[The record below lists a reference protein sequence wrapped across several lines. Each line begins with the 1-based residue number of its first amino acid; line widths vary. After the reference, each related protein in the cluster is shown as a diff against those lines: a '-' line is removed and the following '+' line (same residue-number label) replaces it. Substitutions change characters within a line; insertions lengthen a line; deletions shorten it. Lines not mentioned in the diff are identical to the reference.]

1 MADTNTYQ
9 AQANELSQKLWAIA
23 NELRGQMD
31 ASEFKN
37 YILGVIFYRYLSERT
52 EMYMAEILENDGVT
66 YEEAFADDDYRP
78 VVEDWSLSKLGYV
91 IKPENLFRNLIRKI
105 TKFENDADKF
115 SVEDFEKAINDL
127 VGSTMGHESN
137 KAFDGLF
144 NDMRLQDA
152 RLGET
157 VADRTDMIGRVMV
170 KVSDID
176 FDLQDSQFDVL
187 GTAYMILIGL
197 FASDAGKKGGEFFTP
212 AGPSRLCATLASLGL
227 DEAKT
232 VGDCTCGSASML
244 LEVQKHLT
252 THKVG
257 HFYGQELNATTY
269 NLSRMNMIMHGVDW
283 QNFDIYKGDTLKD
296 DKYGDDLKLTVQ
308 VCNPPYSLK
317 WSADKKFE
325 DDPRYSG
332 AGKLAPKGQAD
343 LAFVEHMIYHMDDS
357 DGRVAVLLPHGVLFR
372 GGAEEA
378 IRKYI
383 IKDLNRL
390 DAVIGLPAN
399 LFHGTGIPVCVLVL
413 KSKRNGN
420 SGNILFIDASKEFK
434 AGKNQ
439 NILEQEHMHDIS
451 DKFLLCYVT
460 RKIFYKKNGDIANG
474 SRKAKRIHP
483 DVFGEMSIMVPS
495 LPEQQKI
502 ADFLSTI
509 DTVIEKQKE
518 TASAWEERKKGV
530 MQKLFSQK
538 VRFKADDGD
547 QFPEWEEKKL
557 GEVFEFYNGKAHENV
572 ISENGKYVV
581 VNSKFI
587 STDGTVRKYTNEM
600 IFPLIKK
607 DIVMVM
613 SDVPNGKAISKCFLI
628 NENNKYTLNQR
639 ICCLR
644 TKENAVFYI
653 NQISRNKYFLKF
665 DDGVKQTNLRKN
677 DILQCPLLCPCLAEQ
692 QKIADCLSSLDE
704 VIKKQKATLAAWEE
718 LKKGLLQQMFV

>member
-257 HFYGQELNATTY
+257 HFYGQEQKNQMIHVIQSFSKKEFNPDDPNDLQMANHLGVEFAQLHYPGRQVAVFTQIDGKAGCVHNHIAVNNVSMEDYRACDKEQYYHPTIKKWTDKITEKYTVRDTGIKNPEKLTQSEKSLREKGEYSWKDDLRERIKKSLKECESADEFFEKLQSNGVGIEHKQSKRKTAKHTDFYVYDLQDLSNVPDGEKAPKHTKVRSY
-269 NLSRMNMIMHGVDW
+269 NMGHLYDVDGVQEYFDLKESAKLKAAEEQVQSVVVPQEDEEEPEAKPKKKW
-283 QNFDIYKGDTLKD
+283 KKPLRFKEYLKAQGYEFYTNENGDIYKFGEGLDYKTLVDEYDEYLMQPPEEETEDEEVVVEELDSVKEKEQEIPEEENVPEKD
-296 DKYGDDLKLTVQ
+296 AVQEEPVTEQTVPEPVEQVVEEVQPDAETVRRMNEENERRLEQIRQDKIRAESTLPGRIFGNKNANSSRRRPLPQGGSYI
-308 VCNPPYSLK
+308 
-317 WSADKKFE
+317 
-325 DDPRYSG
+325 
-332 AGKLAPKGQAD
+332 PKG
-343 LAFVEHMIYHMDDS
+343 DS
-357 DGRVAVLLPHGVLFR
+357 YDR
-372 GGAEEA
+372 
-378 IRKYI
+378 
-383 IKDLNRL
+383 
-390 DAVIGLPAN
+390 
-399 LFHGTGIPVCVLVL
+399 
-413 KSKRNGN
+413 
-420 SGNILFIDASKEFK
+420 
-434 AGKNQ
+434 
-439 NILEQEHMHDIS
+439 
-451 DKFLLCYVT
+451 
-460 RKIFYKKNGDIANG
+460 
-474 SRKAKRIHP
+474 
-483 DVFGEMSIMVPS
+483 
-495 LPEQQKI
+495 
-502 ADFLSTI
+502 
-509 DTVIEKQKE
+509 EK
-518 TASAWEERKKGV
+518 
-530 MQKLFSQK
+530 
-538 VRFKADDGD
+538 
-547 QFPEWEEKKL
+547 
-557 GEVFEFYNGKAHENV
+557 
-572 ISENGKYVV
+572 
-581 VNSKFI
+581 
-587 STDGTVRKYTNEM
+587 
-600 IFPLIKK
+600 
-607 DIVMVM
+607 
-613 SDVPNGKAISKCFLI
+613 
-628 NENNKYTLNQR
+628 
-639 ICCLR
+639 
-644 TKENAVFYI
+644 
-653 NQISRNKYFLKF
+653 
-665 DDGVKQTNLRKN
+665 
-677 DILQCPLLCPCLAEQ
+677 
-692 QKIADCLSSLDE
+692 
-704 VIKKQKATLAAWEE
+704 
-718 LKKGLLQQMFV
+718 

>member
-1 MADTNTYQ
+1 MTDTNTYQ

-23 NELRGQMD
+23 NDLRGQMD

-52 EMYMAEILENDGVT
+52 EMYMTDLLKNDDGIT
-66 YEEAFADDDYRP
+66 YEEAFADDEYRP
-78 VVEDWSLSKLGYV
+78 VVEEWSLSKLGYV

-144 NDMRLQDA
+144 NDMRLQDS

-157 VADRTDMIGRVMV
+157 VSDRTEMIGRVMV
-170 KVSDID
+170 RVSDID

-187 GTAYMILIGL
+187 GTAYMILIGF

-212 AGPSRLCATLASLGL
+212 AGPSKLCATLAALGL
-227 DEAKT
+227 DEAKS

-252 THKVG
+252 TGKVG

-269 NLSRMNMIMHGVDW
+269 NLSRMNMIMHGIDW

-296 DKYGDDLKLTVQ
+296 DKYGDIKMTVQ

-317 WSADKKFE
+317 WSADKQFE

-343 LAFVEHMIYHMDDS
+343 LAFVEHMIYHMDED

-372 GGAEEA
+372 GGAEET

-420 SGNILFIDASKEFK
+420 AGNILFIDASKEFK

-439 NILEQEHMHDIS
+439 NVLEQKHIDKIVETYEKRVDV
-451 DKFLLCYVT
+451 DKFAHV
-460 RKIFYKKNGDIANG
+460 A
-474 SRKAKRIHP
+474 
-483 DVFGEMSIMVPS
+483 EMSEIVENGYNLNIPRYVDTFEEEEPVD
-495 LPEQQKI
+495 LKEVRNRIQK
-502 ADFLSTI
+502 LEI
-509 DTVIEKQKE
+509 DTKAAIDKAESILKE
-518 TASAWEERKKGV
+518 
-530 MQKLFSQK
+530 
-538 VRFKADDGD
+538 
-547 QFPEWEEKKL
+547 L
-557 GEVFEFYNGKAHENV
+557 G
-572 ISENGKYVV
+572 
-581 VNSKFI
+581 
-587 STDGTVRKYTNEM
+587 
-600 IFPLIKK
+600 L
-607 DIVMVM
+607 
-613 SDVPNGKAISKCFLI
+613 
-628 NENNKYTLNQR
+628 
-639 ICCLR
+639 
-644 TKENAVFYI
+644 
-653 NQISRNKYFLKF
+653 
-665 DDGVKQTNLRKN
+665 
-677 DILQCPLLCPCLAEQ
+677 
-692 QKIADCLSSLDE
+692 
-704 VIKKQKATLAAWEE
+704 
-718 LKKGLLQQMFV
+718 

>member
-1 MADTNTYQ
+1 MTDTNTYQ

-66 YEEAFADDDYRP
+66 YEEAFADDDYRS
-78 VVEDWSLSKLGYV
+78 VVEEWSLTKLGYV
-91 IKPENLFRNLIRKI
+91 IRPENLFRNLIRKI
-105 TKFENDADKF
+105 TKFESEADRF

-144 NDMRLQDA
+144 NDMRLKDA
-152 RLGET
+152 RLGES

-296 DKYGDDLKLTVQ
+296 DKYGYDLRLTVQ

-325 DDPRYSG
+325 DDPRYRG
-332 AGKLAPKGQAD
+332 VGKLAPKSAAD
-343 LAFVEHMIYHMDDS
+343 LAFVEHMIYHMDET

-413 KSKRNGN
+413 KSNRNGN

-434 AGKNQ
+434 PGKNQ
-439 NILEQEHMHDIS
+439 NILEQEHIDKIVDAYEKRAEI
-451 DKFLLCYVT
+451 DKF
-460 RKIFYKKNGDIANG
+460 AH
-474 SRKAKRIHP
+474 KAY
-483 DVFGEMSIMVPS
+483 MSEI
-495 LPEQQKI
+495 I
-502 ADFLSTI
+502 
-509 DTVIEKQKE
+509 
-518 TASAWEERKKGV
+518 
-530 MQKLFSQK
+530 
-538 VRFKADDGD
+538 
-547 QFPEWEEKKL
+547 
-557 GEVFEFYNGKAHENV
+557 
-572 ISENGKYVV
+572 ENGYNLNIPRYVDTFEEEEPV
-581 VNSKFI
+581 
-587 STDGTVRKYTNEM
+587 DLDAVRNR
-600 IFPLIKK
+600 IKTL
-607 DIVMVM
+607 D
-613 SDVPNGKAISKCFLI
+613 SETKAAIDK
-628 NENNKYTLNQR
+628 
-639 ICCLR
+639 
-644 TKENAVFYI
+644 
-653 NQISRNKYFLKF
+653 
-665 DDGVKQTNLRKN
+665 
-677 DILQCPLLCPCLAEQ
+677 AE
-692 QKIADCLSSLDE
+692 SFMR
-704 VIKKQKATLAAWEE
+704 E
-718 LKKGLLQQMFV
+718 LGL

>member
-1 MADTNTYQ
+1 MTDTNTYQ

-23 NELRGQMD
+23 NDLRGQMD

-52 EMYMAEILENDGVT
+52 EMYMTDLLKNDDGIT
-66 YEEAFADDDYRP
+66 YEEAFADDEYRP
-78 VVEDWSLSKLGYV
+78 VVEEWSLSKLGYV

-144 NDMRLQDA
+144 NDMRLQDS

-157 VADRTDMIGRVMV
+157 VSDRTEMIGRVMV
-170 KVSDID
+170 RVSDID

-212 AGPSRLCATLASLGL
+212 AGPSKLCATLAALGL

-252 THKVG
+252 TGKVG

-269 NLSRMNMIMHGVDW
+269 NLSRMNMIMHGIDW

-296 DKYGDDLKLTVQ
+296 DKYGDIKMTVQ

-317 WSADKKFE
+317 WSADKQFE

-343 LAFVEHMIYHMDDS
+343 LAFVEHMIYHMDED

-372 GGAEEA
+372 GGAEET

-383 IKDLNRL
+383 IKNLNRL

-420 SGNILFIDASKEFK
+420 AGNILFIDASKEFK

-439 NILEQEHMHDIS
+439 NVLEQKHIDKIVETYEKRVDV
-451 DKFLLCYVT
+451 DKFAHV
-460 RKIFYKKNGDIANG
+460 A
-474 SRKAKRIHP
+474 
-483 DVFGEMSIMVPS
+483 EMSEIVENGYNLNIPRYVDTFEEEEPVD
-495 LPEQQKI
+495 LKEVRNRIQK
-502 ADFLSTI
+502 LEI
-509 DTVIEKQKE
+509 DTKAAIDKAESILKE
-518 TASAWEERKKGV
+518 
-530 MQKLFSQK
+530 
-538 VRFKADDGD
+538 
-547 QFPEWEEKKL
+547 L
-557 GEVFEFYNGKAHENV
+557 G
-572 ISENGKYVV
+572 
-581 VNSKFI
+581 
-587 STDGTVRKYTNEM
+587 
-600 IFPLIKK
+600 L
-607 DIVMVM
+607 
-613 SDVPNGKAISKCFLI
+613 
-628 NENNKYTLNQR
+628 
-639 ICCLR
+639 
-644 TKENAVFYI
+644 
-653 NQISRNKYFLKF
+653 
-665 DDGVKQTNLRKN
+665 
-677 DILQCPLLCPCLAEQ
+677 
-692 QKIADCLSSLDE
+692 
-704 VIKKQKATLAAWEE
+704 
-718 LKKGLLQQMFV
+718 